1 VRAWLW
7 VLVVAFLAGIF
18 WWGMQRNPRELPSV
32 LAKERRPAPDFTLPL
47 LPPYRAAWGET
58 FRLGDY
64 LGKRPIVL
72 NFWASWCYPA
82 CYEEAPVLE
91 AAWRKHKD
99 RVLFV
104 GVNTQDKEP
113 EALRF
118 IAQFGLTFPQVFDP
132 RGTGG
137 GGLRDVRG
145 PGDLSSLTGRAA
157 SCARHAGA
165 VDEATLE
172 ELPEGD
178 APMRLLLLL
187 LLAL

>member
-1 VRAWLW
+1 VKGWLW

-18 WWGMQRNPRELPSV
+18 WWGMQRNPKELPSV

-132 RGTGG
+132 RGRVGVDYGMYGVPETFFIDGE
-137 GGLRDVRG
+137 
-145 PGDLSSLTGRAA
+145 GRVY
-157 SCARHAGA
+157 ARHAGA
-165 VDEATLE
+165 IDEATLE
-172 ELPEGD
+172 GYLKELRP
-178 APMRLLLLL
+178 
-187 LLAL
+187 